1 MLLRTALRCPRLLL
15 WIVVLLL
22 IIGAG
27 APAGAQPD
35 ESVFYAEADCPF
47 PAPERVTCGVLTV
60 PEDRAQPAGY
70 TVELAVAIIHPRSS
84 SAYPVPVVYLEGGP
98 GGSALLSLDE
108 FLKSPLVEDRML
120 ILFDQ
125 RGTGFSI
132 PSLNCPEIEQASG
145 DNPVEACR
153 DRLLDEGIDL
163 QMYSSAASAADV
175 HDLVRALGYDQVDLW
190 GISYGTKLG
199 LTVLRDFQE
208 IVRSAVLDSVY
219 APETD
224 DFQIQTTGFLD
235 AINALFARC
244 AADPACDAAYPDLEG
259 DFYAL
264 LDDLDASPAEIE
276 ADDGLITLDGATLYH
291 ALFQTLYDT
300 KAIPFLPYGMTLMA
314 YAEDEDDLRA
324 GYSILAG
331 VEFPVDTG
339 AALLDEIPLAESD
352 EVLAYMDEFGQIDD
366 SEGMAFSVDCQEEYL
381 LSDASA
387 GLRLAESV
395 PAPLSTYLTDAIHS
409 NLADCVAWGVKA
421 EAREAQRVTSAIPT
435 LLFAGR
441 FDPVTPV
448 SSAESALQG
457 LSNGRLL
464 VFPAAGHGITVT
476 ETDSGACAAALM
488 LNFLDNPAAP
498 LDAGCIAATDVIDFY
513 ID

>member
-1 MLLRTALRCPRLLL
+1 MLLRSALRCPRLLL

-22 IIGAG
+22 VMGAG
-27 APAGAQPD
+27 APASAQPD
-35 ESVFYAEADCPF
+35 ASVFYAEADCPF
-47 PAPERVTCGVLTV
+47 PAPERVSCGYLTV
-60 PEDRAQPAGY
+60 PEDRAQPDGY

-84 SAYPVPVVYLEGGP
+84 SPYPVPVVYLEGGP

-108 FLKSPLVEDRML
+108 FLKSPLLETRTL

-132 PSLNCPEIEQASG
+132 PSLNCPEIEEESG

-175 HDLVRALGYDQVDLW
+175 HDLVWALGYDQVDLW

-199 LTVLRDFQE
+199 LTVLRDFPQ
-208 IVRSAVLDSVY
+208 IARSAVLDSVY

-235 AINALFARC
+235 AISALFIRC
-244 AADPACDAAYPDLEG
+244 AADPACDAAYPDLEP

-264 LDDLDASPAEIE
+264 LDDLDANPAEIE
-276 ADDGLITLDGATLYH
+276 TDEGVVLLDGATLYH

-300 KAIPFLPYGMTLMA
+300 KAIPFLPYGITLMA
-314 YAEDEDDLRA
+314 YAEDEDELRA

-339 AALLDEIPLAESD
+339 AAPSDEVPLAESD
-352 EVLAYMDEFGQIDD
+352 EVLAYMDEVGQIDD
-366 SEGMAFSVDCQEEYL
+366 SEGMAFSVDCQEEYQL
-381 LSDASA
+381 GDANA
-387 GLRLAESV
+387 ALRLAESA
-395 PAPLSTYLTDAIHS
+395 PAPLGTYFADAINN
-409 NLADCVAWGVKA
+409 NLADCAVWGVQA
-421 EAREAQRVTSAIPT
+421 EPREAQRVTSAIPA

-464 VFPAAGHGITVT
+464 VFPTAGHGITVT

-488 LNFLDNPAAP
+488 LNFLDDPAAP
-498 LDAGCIAATDVIDFY
+498 LDTDCIAATDVIDFY
-513 ID
+513 IG